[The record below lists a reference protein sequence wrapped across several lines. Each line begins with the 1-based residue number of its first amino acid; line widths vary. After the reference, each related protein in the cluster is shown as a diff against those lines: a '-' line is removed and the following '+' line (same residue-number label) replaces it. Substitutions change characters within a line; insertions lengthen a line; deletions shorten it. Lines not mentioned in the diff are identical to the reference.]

1 MFSAPLWPWPVTVN
15 PMTDLTRR
23 NVLIAGSSLAAVPVL
38 AACGASGSSTPAPS
52 QASGTLGPVSDVP
65 VGGGHIYTDAQVV
78 VTQPTSGVF
87 KAFTAVCTHEG
98 CIVSSVD
105 QSLIK
110 CGCHFS
116 EFSITDG
123 SVVQGPATK
132 PLSTVNVS
140 VANGNLELS

>member
-1 MFSAPLWPWPVTVN
+1 MA
-15 PMTDLTRR
+15 DLTRR

-38 AACGASGSSTPAPS
+38 AACGGSVAPTPS
-52 QASGTLGPVSDVP
+52 QTSGALGPVSDVP

-78 VTQPTSGVF
+78 VTQPSTGVY
-87 KAFTAVCTHEG
+87 KAFSAVCTHEG

-116 EFSITDG
+116 EYSISDG

-132 PLSTVNVS
+132 PLPPVTISE
-140 VANGNLELS
+140 ANGQITLA